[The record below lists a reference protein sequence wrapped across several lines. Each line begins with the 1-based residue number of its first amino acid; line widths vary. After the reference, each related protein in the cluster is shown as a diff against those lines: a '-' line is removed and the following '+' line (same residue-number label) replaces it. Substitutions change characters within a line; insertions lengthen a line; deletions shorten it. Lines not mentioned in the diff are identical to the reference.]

1 MRFDVQARNIFPRCV
16 FFGCEV
22 QAEYGLFFVGGCVVS
37 HLQHNVGF
45 TEFFQV
51 NVPREPYA
59 KVKVKFVLNIEIE
72 REFKVGT
79 RCLQNAGN
87 KFSDGEFA
95 LFQPKVNA
103 DFDVK
108 RHGFDFGK
116 PFVVGFIKVFKY
128 VAVCRKTDLQSAKSN
143 AEYQGV
149 DTDAE
154 FQKVRFFIRNFRIKF
169 DKAVRFVEFQVNAVD
184 VRNEFQNR
192 AQHVL
197 AERNRHARRFVVSVN
212 ADFFD
217 DVVDD

>member
-22 QAEYGLFFVGGCVVS
+22 QTEYGLFFAGGCVS
-37 HLQHNVGF
+37 HLQHKVGF

-51 NVPREPYA
+51 KVPREPYA

-116 PFVVGFIKVFKY
+116 PFVVGFVKVFKY

-184 VRNEFQNR
+184 VRNELQNR

-212 ADFFD
+212 ADFSD

>member
-1 MRFDVQARNIFPRCV
+1 MRFDVQTRHVV
-16 FFGCEV
+16 FGREV
-22 QAEYGLFFVGGCVVS
+22 QAEYGLFFAGGCVS
-37 HLQHNVGF
+37 HLQHKVGF

-51 NVPREPYA
+51 KVPREPYA

-116 PFVVGFIKVFKY
+116 PFVVGFVKVFEY
-128 VAVCRKTDLQSAKSN
+128 VVAVCRKTDLQSAKSN

-184 VRNEFQNR
+184 VRNELQNR